1 METEQLETVI
11 QIILLKND
19 KYLIADMEQFD
30 EEPSCYLK
38 NVYEIVYQERYDKE
52 DLLTYKLPPNSILL
66 SKEIDN
72 DDKEYQFY
80 KYVVLEKFPLYSSV
94 NECLMCSSEILT
106 VFEPQKEILDYYKT
120 LLY

>member
-38 NVYEIVYQERYDKE
+38 NVYEIV
-52 DLLTYKLPPNSILL
+52 
-66 SKEIDN
+66 
-72 DDKEYQFY
+72 
-80 KYVVLEKFPLYSSV
+80 
-94 NECLMCSSEILT
+94 
-106 VFEPQKEILDYYKT
+106 
-120 LLY
+120 